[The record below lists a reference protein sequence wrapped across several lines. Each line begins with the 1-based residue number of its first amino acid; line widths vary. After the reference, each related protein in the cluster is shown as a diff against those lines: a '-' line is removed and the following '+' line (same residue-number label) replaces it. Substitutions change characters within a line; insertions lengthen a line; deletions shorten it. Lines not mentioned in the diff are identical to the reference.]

1 MSNRQSAGTTSGTV
15 ASNVVPA
22 RAVARYPDMLLTPQE
37 RAARLQGLAGP
48 EMARKLFPPTAD
60 SITIKLLHELGHQR
74 EHSGA
79 LPYGLNGPTGLPST
93 VQKLAVRRRRS
104 GAAAA
109 GTLRLDDH
117 KPSDLTPDDERKH
130 QTSQGWTVLDV
141 AARLQSGWDTY
152 QRATA
157 AWSMF
162 RDPTWTEILVSHV
175 QQPTI
180 TFVQQFLPGVRNEPF
195 IDTLSQA
202 LPVAGLG
209 GALLLGLET
218 YQEARKAKSMFR
230 DPTLAGSALH
240 YMQAFMALGRAAQ
253 TGTVGVNSLAQL
265 NIMTFSTWEGLA
277 RVAEQAFIPVVAV
290 GELLRVAIA
299 YDQHRLGRISLRDFR
314 RSSAGLGILV
324 VFVTSGAA
332 AGALAGSLPGG
343 VTAAPGAM
351 VGAKI
356 GVLAAIPFQFFGDRV
371 ADYWHGWRGRKFN
384 EKQRRLINAAV
395 ETFYGFEGRHGVE
408 H

>member
-1 MSNRQSAGTTSGTV
+1 MSDRQSAETTSGTV

-37 RAARLQGLAGP
+37 QAARLQGLAGP
-48 EMARKLFPPTAD
+48 EMAQKLFPPTAD
-60 SITIKLLHELGHQR
+60 SITTKLLHGLSHQR
-74 EHSGA
+74 EHSGT
-79 LPYGLNGPTGLPST
+79 LTYGLNGPTGLPST
-93 VQKLAVRRRRS
+93 AQKLAVQRRRS

-109 GTLRLDDH
+109 GTLRLDD
-117 KPSDLTPDDERKH
+117 KLCDLTPDDERKH
-130 QTSQGWTVLDV
+130 PTSQGWTVLDL

-180 TFVQQFLPGVRNEPF
+180 TFVQQFLPGARNEPF
-195 IDTLSQA
+195 SDTLSQA

-209 GALLLGLET
+209 GVLLLGLET
-218 YQEARKAKSMFR
+218 YQEARRAKSMFR

-240 YMQAFMALGRAAQ
+240 YMQAGMALSRAAQ
-253 TGTVGVNSLAQL
+253 TGTVGINSLAQL

-290 GELLRVAIA
+290 GELLRVGIA

-332 AGALAGSLPGG
+332 AGALAGFLPGG
-343 VTAAPGAM
+343 ITAAPGAM

-356 GVLAAIPFQFFGDRV
+356 GGLAAIPFQFFGDRV
-371 ADYWHGWRGRKFN
+371 ADYWHGWRERKFN